1 VFAYCVMLDVP
12 RDLLSYVSRLLH
24 RERARRGTRRGTR
37 RLTCYRQAMFV
48 LAWFRDK
55 PDVGRLG
62 AGFGLS
68 RATAYRYRDEGI
80 AVLAAQAP
88 DLHEALERAKA
99 QGLSHLILDGKIID
113 TDRVT
118 EPKLSRKGKQID
130 AWYAGKT
137 RDFGGLIQALMN
149 PRGIPLW
156 VSDVMPGSVHDLT
169 AARELVL
176 AILAP
181 YQGDLPVLADGGY
194 EGAGHGVLVPVKTPK
209 DGGALDPDTRTYN
222 KLLRALRCLGER
234 GFALLVTRWKTLQHV
249 TISPRRITDLARAAL
264 VLTQFE
270 HKMITQ

>member
-12 RDLLSYVSRLLH
+12 RDLLLYVSRLLRQE
-24 RERARRGTRRGTR
+24 RERRGTRRGAR
-37 RLTCYRQAMFV
+37 LLTCYRQAVFV

-55 PDVGRLG
+55 PDVERLG

-68 RATAYRYRDEGI
+68 RATAYRYRDEGV
-80 AVLAAQAP
+80 AVLASQAP
-88 DLHEALERAKA
+88 NLHEALERARA
-99 QGLSHLILDGKIID
+99 EGLPHLILDGKVID

-137 RDFGGLIQALMN
+137 HDFGGLIQALMN

-156 VSDVMPGSVHDLT
+156 VSEVMPGSVHDLT

-181 YQGDLPVLADGGY
+181 YVNDLPVLADGGY

-209 DGGALDPDTRTYN
+209 GGGELDPDTRTYN

-234 GFALLVTRWKTLQHV
+234 GFALLVTRWKALQHV

-270 HKMITQ
+270 HKMITP

>member
-1 VFAYCVMLDVP
+1 MFAYCVMLDVP
-12 RDLLSYVSRLLH
+12 RDLLLYVSRLLH

-37 RLTCYRQAMFV
+37 LLTCYRQAVFV

-55 PDVGRLG
+55 PDVERLG

-68 RATAYRYRDEGI
+68 RATAYRYRDEGL

-88 DLHEALERAKA
+88 DLHAALERAKA
-99 QGLSHLILDGKIID
+99 QGLSHLILDGKVID

-118 EPKLSRKGKQID
+118 EPKLSRKGKEID

-137 RDFGGLIQALMN
+137 HDFGGLIQALMN

-156 VSDVMPGSVHDLT
+156 VSEVLPGSVHDLT

-181 YQGDLPVLADGGY
+181 YVNDLPVLDDGGY
-194 EGAGHGVLVPVKTPK
+194 EGAGHGVLVPVKKPK
-209 DGGALDPDTRTYN
+209 GGGELDPDTRTYN